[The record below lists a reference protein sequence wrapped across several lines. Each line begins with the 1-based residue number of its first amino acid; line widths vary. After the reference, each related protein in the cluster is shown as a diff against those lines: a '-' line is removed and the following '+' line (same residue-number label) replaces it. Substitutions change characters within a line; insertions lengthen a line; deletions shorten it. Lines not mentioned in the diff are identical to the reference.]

1 MLFSLKQS
9 ITPVTVMISFKRLLA
24 KVALALAFI
33 LAGCGPAGAP
43 KKVLI
48 IQDELPQIEI
58 LSRFLVGEGGLEV
71 TTVEQSGLPANL
83 SAFGAVMVFIH
94 GTLEEATELA
104 MINYTRQGGRLIVLH
119 HSISSKKAENELYF
133 DFLGIRLDNPT
144 QSKNPVEP
152 GGGYG
157 WRHADMAIVNLNPS
171 HYITRHNVSWP
182 DTLDYTPSDFP
193 STEGRYPAIMLQ
205 HSEAYMNHKF
215 TDGREKIVLVG
226 LKYYDDRNDQL
237 FMQDRV
243 VWIKPQGDGVIVYI
257 LPGHRVE
264 DYENRNV
271 AQMILNAVNWIP

>member
-1 MLFSLKQS
+1 MQVRAITFLKCL
-9 ITPVTVMISFKRLLA
+9 PTV
-24 KVALALAFI
+24 VVLALVFV
-33 LAGCGPAGAP
+33 LTGCGPSDGP

-58 LSRFLVGEGGLEV
+58 LSRFLEGEGGLEV
-71 TTVEQSGLPANL
+71 TTVDQSGLPADL

-104 MINYTRQGGRLIVLH
+104 MINYTRQGGRLVVLH
-119 HSISSKKAENELYF
+119 HSISSGKAANRYYF
-133 DFLGIRLDNPT
+133 DFLGIRLDNPA
-144 QSKNPVEP
+144 QSPNPVEP

-157 WRHADMAIVNLNPS
+157 WRHGDIAIVNLNPN
-171 HYITRHNVSWP
+171 HYITRHNVTWP
-182 DTLDYTPSDFP
+182 ETLAYTPSDVP
-193 STEGRYPAIMLQ
+193 SAEGPYPAIMLE

-226 LKYYDDRNDQL
+226 LKYYDDRNGQL

-257 LPGHRVE
+257 LPGHGVE